1 MSANTNFELL
11 DFESRAGQIAAL
23 YAPSGN
29 KRVKTTGK
37 SKKVAGRM
45 TRREQE
51 DTKLP
56 RQLHLLELDDETEDE
71 LQEDEE
77 ASPEKLD
84 TLEDSISELMSDDD
98 DELNLKLA
106 NEYGESVNPRSS
118 TEELDSTSLDYA
130 NFDFGAD
137 DSLRMYLREI
147 GRYPLL
153 SYEQEVALAKR
164 ILNGDQEAA
173 QTLANSNLRLVVSVA
188 KKYMNRGMTL
198 QDLIQEGNIGLM
210 RGVKKFDYTKGFK
223 FSTYATWWIRQAIT
237 RAIADQART
246 VRLPVHLVEAIARME
261 RARRTLIMELQREP
275 TPGELARE
283 LGIPEEKVVD
293 MIKHKGQTISLETP
307 VGDESDS
314 TLGDF
319 VPDDRMESPMEAA
332 SRQLLREQIEKAL
345 SSLEERERRVIELRF
360 GLQGGEPRTLEDI
373 GKEFGVTR
381 ERIRQLEGL
390 ALRKLRHP
398 DRAKSLRDYA
408 SGM

>member
-1 MSANTNFELL
+1 MSAMTDFDMFNFEEESTASSLKNIKNNKNNKVSGRKASHWDEPEDKPKKATLRLL
-11 DFESRAGQIAAL
+11 D
-23 YAPSGN
+23 
-29 KRVKTTGK
+29 T
-37 SKKVAGRM
+37 
-45 TRREQE
+45 
-51 DTKLP
+51 
-56 RQLHLLELDDETEDE
+56 
-71 LQEDEE
+71 EDEE
-77 ASPEKLD
+77 AEVDEDVTEPDVPEN
-84 TLEDSISELMSDDD
+84 LEDEHTDFLVPEDDSL
-98 DELNLKLA
+98 ELKLTD
-106 NEYGESVNPRSS
+106 EYGVSMKAQTEAAEVDYS
-118 TEELDSTSLDYA
+118 TL
-130 NFDFGAD
+130 DFGAD
-137 DSLRMYLREI
+137 DSLRLYLREI

-153 SYEQEVALAKR
+153 TFEQEIALAKR
-164 ILNGDQEAA
+164 MEAGDRDAA

-188 KKYMNRGMTL
+188 KKYMNRGITL

-210 RGVKKFDYTKGFK
+210 RAVDKYDYQKGFK

-261 RARRTLIMELQREP
+261 RARRTLMMELQREP

-283 LGIPEEKVVD
+283 LGISEEKVVD

-319 VPDDRMESPMEAA
+319 VQDESAESPMEAA
-332 SRQLLREQIEKAL
+332 ARQLLIEQIDQAL
-345 SSLEERERRVIELRF
+345 SSLNARERRVIEMRF
-360 GLQGGEPRTLEDI
+360 GLQGETPRTLEEI

-398 DRAKSLRDYA
+398 SRAKALKDYA
-408 SGM
+408 NGY